1 MCSALRYVMT
11 DRISEIIASYQ
22 CRVMDMSYVP
32 ATSYGRSSHG
42 RNGIATKFFLT
53 LLFSDKALSLQFLK
67 DVGLLPAK
75 MMCPTC
81 RHDMSWCADLNR
93 KDGYRYR
100 CRRRTSASG
109 CSVSMSIRHGSW
121 FQHSNLTLAE
131 VIFLT
136 YDIVRRVPAHAIQRE
151 HHFSSPTIADWGQYC
166 KEVMLEYV
174 KGSPQRLGGPNKTVE
189 IDESKFGRRKH
200 GKGEQWVFGGVERES
215 GKTFLVPVQDRT
227 ADTLM
232 AVISDWV
239 EPGTTV
245 VSDYSVAYRD
255 LEAHG
260 YTHETV
266 HRTIGFVDQ
275 QTGAHINTIHSTF
288 GHVKAYLNAYNRK
301 KDYIYD
307 LAQYMF
313 TARCRAENV
322 DEFTKFI
329 HIVSIRDWSY
339 PPSHNDTTD
348 AT

>member
-1 MCSALRYVMT
+1 MT

-22 CRVMDMSYVP
+22 SRVLDMSCVP

-53 LLFSDKALSLQFLK
+53 LLFIDKALSLQFLK

-75 MMCPTC
+75 IMCPTC
-81 RHDMSWCADLNR
+81 GHDMSWCADLNR

-109 CSVSMSIRHGSW
+109 CSVSMSVRHGSW
-121 FQHSNLTLAE
+121 FQQSNLTLAE
-131 VIFLT
+131 VMFLT

-151 HHFSSPTIADWGQYC
+151 HHFSSSTIADWGQYC
-166 KEVMLEYV
+166 KEAMLEYV
-174 KGSPQRLGGPNKTVE
+174 KGSSQKIGGPNKTVE
-189 IDESKFGRRKH
+189 IDESKFGRRKN

-232 AVISDWV
+232 AVISDWI

-245 VSDYSVAYRD
+245 ISDSSVAYHG

-266 HRTIGFVDQ
+266 PRTIGFVDQ
-275 QTGAHINTIHSTF
+275 QTGAHINTIQSTWY
-288 GHVKAYLNAYNRK
+288 HVKAYLNAYNRK

-329 HIVSIRDWSY
+329 HIVSNKDWSCL
-339 PPSHNDTTD
+339 PSHND
-348 AT
+348 ATGAT